1 MRTVPMLAAAA
12 LGLAVVAPAAHA
24 APTIDVPDRASR
36 VLTGEH
42 GSDLAGASV
51 APAGDVDGDGRDDVI
66 VGAPLADP
74 RGRRDAGSA
83 YVVLGGGRSG
93 RLSLGDLGGRGFRVD
108 GAVPRPRSFHPGAG
122 PLNSGAGSVVAGAGD
137 VNGDGLDD
145 LLVSGRVARP
155 PAEPLTAVFVVFGKR
170 DHAAVDLAAL
180 GDGGYP
186 IIGDGDFIEVLAGQP
201 AGDVN
206 GDGRA
211 DAAVALHVDS
221 DEDAGSVAIVFGK
234 ADPAAVDVSVNRF
247 DVPAWGLRV
256 SGGQGSM
263 LLGSALDAVGTGMA
277 AAGDLNGDGL
287 DDVYLGA
294 AGAAAGKGYGT
305 GAVFALY
312 GRRTPAAIS
321 VAPGRPFAGFE
332 IAAPHA
338 REGFGAAVARLGS
351 GVVAGA
357 PGNVLLGRA
366 TGKGKAYLQRKRGAK
381 RTSVTGTE
389 ATGPIGTAAAVPG
402 DVDGDG
408 LWDVLLVGRG
418 RRGGAV
424 DGRLFSSKGGLEG
437 VYTGLRNAV
446 EARSA
451 AAGAGDFAG
460 SRRPDLIFGS
470 PGAGRAYVVT
480 SR

>member
-1 MRTVPMLAAAA
+1 MLAAAA
-12 LGLAVVAPAAHA
+12 IGLAVAAPAAEA
-24 APTIDVPDRASR
+24 APKVDVPSRASL

-42 GSDLAGASV
+42 SGDLAGASV

-74 RGRRDAGSA
+74 RGRHDAGSA
-83 YVVLGGGRSG
+83 YVVRGGGRSG
-93 RLSLGDLGGRGFRVD
+93 RLSLGDLGARGFRID
-108 GAVPRPRSFHPGAG
+108 GALPRPRSFHPGAG

-155 PAEPLTAVFVVFGKR
+155 PGLPVTAVFVVFGKR

-186 IIGDGDFIEVLAGQP
+186 IISDGDFIEILAGRP

-206 GDGRA
+206 GDGRT

-234 ADPAAVDVSVNRF
+234 PDPAAVDVSVNRF
-247 DVPAWGLRV
+247 DVPTWGLRV

-263 LLGSALDAVGTGMA
+263 LLGSPLDAAGTGMA
-277 AAGDLNGDGL
+277 GAGDLNGDGL

-321 VAPGRPFAGFE
+321 LAPGRRFSGFE
-332 IAAPHA
+332 ITAPHP

-366 TGKGKAYLQRKRGAK
+366 TGGGKAYLQRRRGAK
-381 RTSVTGTE
+381 RTSVTGAK

-408 LWDVLLVGRG
+408 LSDVLLVGRG

-424 DGRLFSSKGGLEG
+424 DARLFSSKGKVEG
-437 VYTGLRNAV
+437 IYTGLRNGV

-451 AAGAGDFAG
+451 AAGAGDVGG